1 MVNAF
6 IRHGDG
12 RISRDASPDAISA
25 ALREE
30 STRMW
35 IDLEKASKDE
45 ISVIL
50 DKTFDFHPLAI
61 EDTISHS
68 QRPKIEHY
76 TRGDDDDDSTSNASG
91 SPPTAKEKN
100 AEPADRAPV
109 ARTDTDAV
117 GSGYCYLVFHGP
129 DQESFRENLRTKEI
143 DMFISSRYI
152 VSIHDEPMK
161 SVGEV
166 RAVLE
171 GDANSLLGRGTDIL
185 LYTLLDHIVD
195 HYQPILDYLEE
206 ALSELEDEALEN
218 PRSEVLGRIA
228 QKKRELLNLRRVVG
242 PQREIVAMFS
252 RGEVPFVRESVRVYF
267 RDVQDH
273 LVRTVEMIELYR
285 DLVMGARDLY
295 LSSISNYLNQIMKTL
310 TIISVIGLP
319 LTVITGFFGMN
330 FEAIPGLHSKAGFWG
345 AVTVM
350 GVAVTLMLYFFR
362 KKRWL

>member
-1 MVNAF
+1 MVTAF
-6 IRHGDG
+6 IRHSDG
-12 RISRDASPDAISA
+12 RISRDASPAAISA
-25 ALREE
+25 ALREHG
-30 STRMW
+30 TRMW
-35 IDLEKASKDE
+35 IDLEDPTPDE
-45 ISVIL
+45 ITTIL

-61 EDTISHS
+61 EDTVNHS

-76 TRGDDDDDSTSNASG
+76 TRGDELGD
-91 SPPTAKEKN
+91 
-100 AEPADRAPV
+100 APV
-109 ARTDTDAV
+109 AADPAPQAQSEQPAASSRTPVARIDTDAV
-117 GSGYCYLVFHGP
+117 GSGYCYMVFHGP
-129 DQESFRENLRTKEI
+129 DLESFRENLRTKEI
-143 DMFISSRYI
+143 DLFISSRYI

-161 SVGEV
+161 SVIEV
-166 RAVLE
+166 RGELE
-171 GDANSLLGRGTDIL
+171 RDPNSLLGRGTDVL

-206 ALSELEDEALEN
+206 ALGELEDDALEH
-218 PRSEVLGRIA
+218 PRPEVLGQIA

-242 PQREIVAMFS
+242 PQREVLAMFA

-285 DLVMGARDLY
+285 DLVLGARDIY
-295 LSSISNYLNQIMKTL
+295 LSSISNHLNQIMKTL

-345 AVTVM
+345 AVAVM
-350 GVAVTLMLYFFR
+350 AVAVATMLYLFR
-362 KKRWL
+362 QRRWL